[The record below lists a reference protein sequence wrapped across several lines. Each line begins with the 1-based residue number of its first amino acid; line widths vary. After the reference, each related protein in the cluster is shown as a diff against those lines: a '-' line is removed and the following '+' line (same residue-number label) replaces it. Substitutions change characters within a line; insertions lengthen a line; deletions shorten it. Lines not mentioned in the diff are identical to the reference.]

1 MSYSRAMRII
11 VPLLVAS
18 LLFTTAC
25 GDDSVPLDASTD
37 SSTDSSADGGSDAAQ
52 DAASDA
58 ARDAARDAA
67 LDASSDASSD
77 AASDGSTDASVDG
90 GACATCIGA
99 DLSWGFTGGFV
110 ASRRTSLLTSCRTY
124 TLTELVFGSPD
135 ETRVCTNDVPCSAA
149 TEIDMA
155 DVLAALAH
163 ADVVAAFAAA
173 PVTYGR
179 DLRPVDGTIFQVSQS
194 GASFLVGSPCTG
206 TGTCL
211 PIPSGVQALVDLL
224 RALEAERLTEPDC
237 TTVFP

>member
-1 MSYSRAMRII
+1 M
-11 VPLLVAS
+11 
-18 LLFTTAC
+18 LFIGAC
-25 GDDSVPLDASTD
+25 GDDSTLADSGVDGATDAGG
-37 SSTDSSADGGSDAAQ
+37 DGGSDAA
-52 DAASDA
+52 SDA
-58 ARDAARDAA
+58 STDAA
-67 LDASSDASSD
+67 LDATPDASSDASSD
-77 AASDGSTDASVDG
+77 AASDGSADATVDG

-99 DLSWGFTGGFV
+99 DLTWGPTGGFV
-110 ASRRTSLLTSCRTY
+110 ASRRTSVLAPCRTY

-135 ETRVCTNDVPCSAA
+135 ETRVCTNDVPCGTTAA
-149 TEIDMA
+149 VEIA

-194 GASFLVGSPCTG
+194 GATFLVGSPCTG

-224 RALEAERLTEPDC
+224 QALDAERLTERDC